1 MHKHA
6 MSTRGREWD
15 GMGYKWLQTQFKKL
29 ILTFRVCVYTP
40 EKKMLEATRCPV
52 TFHASNTV
60 SIAHDITKLH
70 LVINVSFKSNK
81 KFEANRNQCTADCC

>member
-1 MHKHA
+1 MPCP
-6 MSTRGREWD
+6 REVGN
-15 GMGYKWLQTQFKKL
+15 GMEWVTNSIQKIDLDFQG
-29 ILTFRVCVYTP
+29 VCVYTP

-81 KFEANRNQCTADCC
+81 KFEADCC